1 MDVSERILREFS
13 SIAVVGL
20 SRDPSKSAHS
30 IPRAMQ
36 AAGYRVLPVN
46 PVASELLGQRVYK
59 SLGEIKEPL
68 ELVLVFRPSEDA
80 AEVARQAVAAGAKA
94 LWLQLGIASEEA
106 RRIAEQAGLMYVED
120 RCIGVERSLL
130 RITKQS

>member
-59 SLGEIKEPL
+59 KLADIPEPL
-68 ELVLVFRPSEDA
+68 ELVLVFRPSEEA
-80 AEVARQAVAAGAKA
+80 AEVAREAVAAGAKA

-130 RITKQS
+130 RITKP

>member
-30 IPRAMQ
+30 IPQAMQ

-46 PVASELLGQRVYK
+46 PEASELLGQPVYK
-59 SLGEIKEPL
+59 SLGEIPEPL
-68 ELVLVFRPSEDA
+68 ELVLVFRPSEQA

-94 LWLQLGIASEEA
+94 LWLQLGIRSEEA
-106 RRIAEQAGLMYVED
+106 RRIAERAGLLFVED

-130 RITKQS
+130 RITKH

>member
-13 SIAVVGL
+13 SIAVVGF

-46 PVASELLGQRVYK
+46 PFVSELLGQRAYK
-59 SLGEIKEPL
+59 SLRDIPEPL
-68 ELVLVFRPSEDA
+68 ELVLVFRPSEEA

-94 LWLQLGIASEEA
+94 LWLQLGITSEEA
-106 RRIAEQAGLMYVED
+106 RRLAEQAGLMYVED

-130 RITKQS
+130 RITKP